1 MSESLLPCQTSE
13 FEQALDEAGRR
24 ISKVPVTISQ
34 IWDPWRCPAHFL
46 PWLADGLSVD
56 SWDSLWPEHIQRQVI
71 ADSVPNHRIKGT
83 VGAIKRSLSSL
94 NASVELQEWWQTG
107 GVPHSAELLALAHE
121 NLDPQ
126 GNTLLTPKLQ
136 AQLWQTV
143 AATKPC
149 RSQIQFSVGVM
160 QQSSLALG
168 AGADAVSAQTGQ
180 WHQHYDFTFS
190 PSSTH
195 LACVAQSLSV
205 ATPVMHQAIDMQL
218 AEAIWVASA
227 IATTQF
233 QQVVMTTV

>member
-1 MSESLLPCQTSE
+1 MSESLLPCQASE
-13 FEQALDEAGRR
+13 FEQALDKAGSR
-24 ISKVPVTISQ
+24 ISQVPVPISQ

-83 VGAIKRSLSSL
+83 VGAIKQSLNSL

-107 GVPHSAELLALAHE
+107 GVPHSAELLALAHD

-160 QQSSLALG
+160 QHKTLGLASGANSL
-168 AGADAVSAQTGQ
+168 SAQTGLWSEQ
-180 WHQHYDFTFS
+180 YDFSFS
-190 PSSTH
+190 PSSIY
-195 LACVAQSLSV
+195 LSGAAQSLFVSTSRLSQS
-205 ATPVMHQAIDMQL
+205 AQMQL
-218 AEAIWVASA
+218 NSAVWVANGM
-227 IATTQF
+227 ATTQL
-233 QQVVMTTV
+233 QQVMMITV

>member
-1 MSESLLPCQTSE
+1 MSESLLPCQASE
-13 FEQALDEAGRR
+13 FEQALDKAGSR
-24 ISKVPVTISQ
+24 ISKVPVPISQ

-83 VGAIKRSLSSL
+83 VGAIKQSLNSL

-107 GVPHSAELLALAHE
+107 SVPHSAELLALAHD

-160 QQSSLALG
+160 QHKTLGLASGANSL
-168 AGADAVSAQTGQ
+168 SAQTGR
-180 WHQHYDFTFS
+180 WSELYDFSFS
-190 PSSTH
+190 PSSIY
-195 LACVAQSLSV
+195 LSGAAQSLSV
-205 ATPVMHQAIDMQL
+205 STSRLSQSAQMQL
-218 AEAIWVASA
+218 SSAVWVANGM
-227 IATTQF
+227 ATTQL
-233 QQVVMTTV
+233 QQVMMITV

>member
-1 MSESLLPCQTSE
+1 MSESLLPCQTSGL
-13 FEQALDEAGRR
+13 EQALDKAGSR
-24 ISKVPVTISQ
+24 ISKMPVPISQ

-83 VGAIKRSLSSL
+83 VGAIKQSLNSL

-107 GVPHSAELLALAHE
+107 GVPHSAELLALAHD

-136 AQLWQTV
+136 AQLWQSVT
-143 AATKPC
+143 ATKPC

-168 AGADAVSAQTGQ
+168 AGANAVSVQTGRWQ
-180 WHQHYDFTFS
+180 QHYDFTFS

-205 ATPVMHQAIDMQL
+205 ATPAMHQAMDMQL
-218 AEAIWVASA
+218 AQTIWVASA

-233 QQVVMTTV
+233 QQVAMTTV